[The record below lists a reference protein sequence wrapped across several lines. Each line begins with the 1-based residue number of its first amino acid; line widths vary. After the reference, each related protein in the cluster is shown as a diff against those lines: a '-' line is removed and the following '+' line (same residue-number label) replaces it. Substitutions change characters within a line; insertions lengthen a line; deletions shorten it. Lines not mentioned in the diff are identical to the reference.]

1 MAYTYLMV
9 SRSNQ
14 IAFRRFLARM
24 RFVYNDLETKRSI
37 SKMVIQFEQFGSASR
52 LYVTTKK
59 STLPASILIK
69 G

>member
-9 SRSNQ
+9 SRNNQ
-14 IAFRRFLARM
+14 ITLRRFLVRM
-24 RFVYNDLETKRSI
+24 RAGYYDLQTNNSRSKI
-37 SKMVIQFEQFGSASR
+37 VMQFEQFGSASR

-59 STLPASILIK
+59 STLQSSILIK

>member
-24 RFVYNDLETKRSI
+24 RAGYNDLETKNSI
-37 SKMVIQFEQFGSASR
+37 SKIVLQFEQFGTSSR

-59 STLPASILIK
+59 STLQSSILIK

>member
-14 IAFRRFLARM
+14 ISFRRLLAKM
-24 RFVYNDLETKRSI
+24 RAGYNALETNNSI

-59 STLPASILIK
+59 STLQVSILIK